1 MLKSSGQ
8 LPREIFW
15 SLLFPIIFLNGWLL
29 WLLFNFLE
37 PFTSILITAALFAF
51 LLDFPIGWLQ
61 KIGFK
66 RGWAVALVFLLA
78 LLILATLGLI
88 IIPLLVQQLS
98 ELLSNLPQW
107 IESGSQQLQ
116 NLEQWA
122 SEQQLSLE
130 LNQELAF
137 NLGKVFTQA
146 AQKLS
151 EALKSLS
158 SQIFNII
165 FGTISS
171 IFNILLI
178 LVLTLFL
185 VLTGESVWIGIFSWF
200 PTPWGLKLS
209 QTIQQTFTQYF
220 VSQAILA
227 VILSIAQTIVFLL
240 LNVPYAVLFGCGIG
254 MTTLIPYASAFTI
267 ILVSL
272 LLALQNLGL
281 GVKIL
286 LVAIIVGQINDNVV
300 APRLTGGMTGLNP
313 VWLIVV
319 LLIGGKLAG
328 ILGLLI
334 AVPLASVIKKSADQM
349 RGIMSEA
356 ELALSNSEE
365 SRLGTPPN
373 STAGE

>member
-8 LPREIFW
+8 LPIYVVW
-15 SLLFPIIFLNGWLL
+15 GLLFPIIFLNGWLL
-29 WLLFNFLE
+29 WLMFNFLQ
-37 PFTSILITAALFAF
+37 PFTNILITAALVAF

-61 KIGFK
+61 KLGFK
-66 RGWAVALVFLLA
+66 RGWSTGLVFLLA
-78 LLILATLGLI
+78 ILILATLGLI
-88 IIPLLVQQLS
+88 IIPLLVQQLN
-98 ELLSNLPQW
+98 EFLSSLPQLM
-107 IESGSQQLQ
+107 ESGSQQLQ
-116 NLEQWA
+116 NLEKWVIK
-122 SEQQLSLE
+122 QQLSFD

-151 EALKSLS
+151 ETLQSLS

-165 FGTISS
+165 FGTINS
-171 IFNILLI
+171 IFNLLLT

-185 VLTGESVWIGIFSWF
+185 ILTGESVWKGIFSWF
-200 PTPWGLKLS
+200 PKPWNIKLS

-227 VILSIAQTIVFLL
+227 IILSVAQTIVFLVL
-240 LNVPYAVLFGCGIG
+240 KVPYAVLFGCGIG
-254 MTTLIPYASAFTI
+254 ITTLIPYASAFTI

-272 LLALQNLGL
+272 LLALENLGL
-281 GVKIL
+281 GLEVL
-286 LVAIIVGQINDNVV
+286 FAAIIVGQINDNVV

-313 VWLIVV
+313 VWLILA

-349 RGIMSEA
+349 RGITIPTEGELTLTNSA
-356 ELALSNSEE
+356 E
-365 SRLGTPPN
+365 TKQ
-373 STAGE
+373 

>member
-8 LPREIFW
+8 LPREIRW
-15 SLLFPIIFLNGWLL
+15 GLIFPIIFLNGWLL
-29 WLLFNFLE
+29 LLLFNFLQ
-37 PFTSILITAALFAF
+37 PFANILIMAALFAF
-51 LLDFPIGWLQ
+51 LLNFPIGWLQ
-61 KIGFK
+61 KLGLK
-66 RGWAVALVFLLA
+66 RILAVALVFILAILL
-78 LLILATLGLI
+78 LATLGLI
-88 IIPLLVQQLS
+88 LIPLLVQQLS
-98 ELLSNLPQW
+98 ELLSSLPQW

-116 NLEQWA
+116 NLEKWA
-122 SEQQLSLE
+122 IEQQLSLE

-185 VLTGESVWIGIFSWF
+185 VLTGESVWRGIFSWF
-200 PTPWGLKLS
+200 PKPWGEKLS
-209 QTIQQTFTQYF
+209 QLIQQTFTQYF

-227 VILSIAQTIVFLL
+227 VILSVAQTIVFLVL
-240 LNVPYAVLFGCGIG
+240 KVPYAVLFGCGIG

-267 ILVSL
+267 ILVSFL
-272 LLALQNLGL
+272 IALQNLGL
-281 GVKIL
+281 GLEVL
-286 LVAIIVGQINDNVV
+286 LAAIIVGQINDNVV

-313 VWLIVV
+313 VWLIVS

-328 ILGLLI
+328 LLGLLI
-334 AVPLASVIKKSADQM
+334 AVPLASVVKKSIDQL
-349 RGIMSEA
+349 RGITA
-356 ELALSNSEE
+356 EGEFALTNSAEKQQ
-365 SRLGTPPN
+365 
-373 STAGE
+373 

>member
-8 LPREIFW
+8 LPLYVVW
-15 SLLFPIIFLNGWLL
+15 GLLFPIIFLNGWLL
-29 WLLFNFLE
+29 FLLFNFLQ
-37 PFTSILITAALFAF
+37 PFTNILITAALFAF

-61 KIGFK
+61 KLGFK
-66 RGWAVALVFLLA
+66 RGWATALVFLLA

-98 ELLSNLPQW
+98 ELISSLPQW

-116 NLEQWA
+116 NLQKWA
-122 SEQQLSLE
+122 IEQQLSFDLLSFD

-171 IFNILLI
+171 IFNLLLT

-185 VLTGESVWIGIFSWF
+185 VLTGESVWRGIFSWF
-200 PTPWGLKLS
+200 PKPWGEKLS
-209 QTIQQTFTQYF
+209 QLIQQTFTQYF

-227 VILSIAQTIVFLL
+227 IILSVAQTIVFLL
-240 LNVPYAVLFGCGIG
+240 LKVPYAVLFGCGIG

-267 ILVSL
+267 ISVSFL
-272 LLALQNLGL
+272 IALQNLGL
-281 GVKIL
+281 GLEVL
-286 LVAIIVGQINDNVV
+286 LAAIIVGQINDNVV

-313 VWLIVV
+313 AWLIFA

-328 ILGLLI
+328 LLGLLI
-334 AVPLASVIKKSADQM
+334 AVPLASVVKKSVDEI
-349 RGIMSEA
+349 RGITAEG
-356 ELALSNSEE
+356 ELALTNSAEKQQ
-365 SRLGTPPN
+365 
-373 STAGE
+373 

>member
-8 LPREIFW
+8 LPTYIFW
-15 SLLFPIIFLNGWLL
+15 GLLFPIIFLNCWLL
-29 WLLFNFLE
+29 GLMFNFLQ
-37 PFTSILITAALFAF
+37 PLTNILITAALFAF

-61 KIGFK
+61 KLGLP
-66 RGWAVALVFLLA
+66 RGLAVALVFILA
-78 LLILATLGLI
+78 ILIVATLGLI

-98 ELLSNLPQW
+98 ELLSSLPQW

-116 NLEQWA
+116 ILEKWA
-122 SEQQLSLE
+122 IEQQLSLDFNF
-130 LNQELAF
+130 NQELAF

-151 EALKSLS
+151 ETLQSLS

-171 IFNILLI
+171 ILNILLTF
-178 LVLTLFL
+178 VLTLFL
-185 VLTGESVWIGIFSWF
+185 AFTGKNVWKGIFSWF
-200 PTPWGLKLS
+200 PLPWGEKIS
-209 QTIQQTFTQYF
+209 QIIQQTFTKYF

-227 VILSIAQTIVFLL
+227 IILSVAQTIVFTVLQ
-240 LNVPYAVLFGCGIG
+240 VPYAVLFGCVIG

-281 GVKIL
+281 GLEV
-286 LVAIIVGQINDNVV
+286 LVAAIIVGQINDNVV

-313 VWLIVV
+313 VWLILA

-328 ILGLLI
+328 LLGLLI
-334 AVPLASVIKKSADQM
+334 AVPSASVLKKSVDQI
-349 RGIMSEA
+349 REISTEGT
-356 ELALSNSEE
+356 LALTNSIEE
-365 SRLGTPPN
+365 
-373 STAGE
+373 

>member
-1 MLKSSGQ
+1 MFKSSTQ

-15 SLLFPIIFLNGWLL
+15 GLLFPIIFLNGWLL

-61 KIGFK
+61 KLGFK
-66 RGWAVALVFLLA
+66 RGWAVTLVFLLA

-116 NLEQWA
+116 NLEKWA
-122 SEQQLSLE
+122 IEQQLSLE

-185 VLTGESVWIGIFSWF
+185 VLTGESVWRGIFSWV
-200 PTPWGLKLS
+200 PMPWGVKLS

-272 LLALQNLGL
+272 LLALENLGL
-281 GVKIL
+281 GLKVL

-334 AVPLASVIKKSADQM
+334 AVPLASVIKKSADQI
-349 RGIMSEA
+349 RGIMTDA
-356 ELALSNSEE
+356 ELALPNSEE
-365 SRLGTPPN
+365 SRLGTPRN